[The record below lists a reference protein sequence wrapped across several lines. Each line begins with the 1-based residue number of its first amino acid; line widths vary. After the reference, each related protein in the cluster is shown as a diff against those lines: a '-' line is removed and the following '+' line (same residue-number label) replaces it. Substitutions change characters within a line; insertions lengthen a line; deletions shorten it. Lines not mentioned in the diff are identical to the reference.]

1 MNIKY
6 SDLEYRKLKN
16 KSACKHTFVFFKGV
30 NKDGPIWKCG
40 DCNRVFNE
48 PDKGKNNEIKN

>member
-1 MNIKY
+1 